1 MSMES
6 AGAFMERLKSDKEF
20 AAAVNGFASLDE
32 VLDYVKRAGFDF
44 TIEEL
49 QSLTGRLS
57 DDELSS
63 VAGGWG
69 NWGPQIYR
77 RV

>member
-6 AGAFMERLKSDKEF
+6 ANAFVDRLKSDKEF

-44 TIEEL
+44 TREEL

-57 DDELSS
+57 DSELDE

-69 NWGPQIYR
+69 PWGRHILNK
-77 RV
+77 